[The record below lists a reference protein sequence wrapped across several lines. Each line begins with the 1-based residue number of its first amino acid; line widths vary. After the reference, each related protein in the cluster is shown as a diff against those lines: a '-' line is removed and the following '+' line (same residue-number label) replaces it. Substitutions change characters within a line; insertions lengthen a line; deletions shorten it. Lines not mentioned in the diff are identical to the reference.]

1 MDATLALMAAL
12 RALAEQQTFNDALRQ
27 RIAQLDTAAAAADA
41 SNAKEV
47 APDANPAVVQRPE

>member
-27 RIAQLDTAAAAADA
+27 RIAQLETAAATDA
-41 SNAKEV
+41 SDAKEV